1 MTHLSFFPR
10 STILD
15 DPDNS
20 INHKLILVHPKDCE
34 EILATRNS
42 NNRGLR
48 RMAVIKY
55 AEDMKSGRY
64 REGTHQGIA
73 FDIFGKLI
81 DGQHR
86 LNAIAEHN
94 KPIALRVWINRDPED
109 YSVIDSGLARIAA
122 DGLKHLNCKNATT
135 TAAGIKHIMCYKSH
149 PNRVWTNYPVPSHS
163 KIGEFYQ
170 QEQQLLD
177 RIAKMVV
184 EASYR
189 YKFINRTGLFVLC
202 YSAIESG
209 WSEMDVSAFC
219 SNLSSGAGL
228 SEDSPVL
235 AYRAFL
241 TNHKR
246 VAENLQQ
253 YSVACLFKLWN
264 YTQNQTPLKLF
275 KAPPFPPEKP
285 MPVLDLPRSKN
296 SQKLSTSLR
305 YDILAR
311 DQYTCQDCGAKAS
324 DGARLEVDH
333 KVPRSKGGSNDAS
346 NLVTLC
352 SDCNHGKSDKTIP
365 DF

>member
-122 DGLKHLNCKNATT
+122 DGLKHLNCKHATT
-135 TAAGIKHIMCYKSH
+135 TAAGIKHIMCYKNH
-149 PNRVWTNYPVPSHS
+149 PNRVWTNY
-163 KIGEFYQ
+163 
-170 QEQQLLD
+170 
-177 RIAKMVV
+177 
-184 EASYR
+184 
-189 YKFINRTGLFVLC
+189 
-202 YSAIESG
+202 
-209 WSEMDVSAFC
+209 C
-219 SNLSSGAGL
+219 S
-228 SEDSPVL
+228 
-235 AYRAFL
+235 
-241 TNHKR
+241 T
-246 VAENLQQ
+246 
-253 YSVACLFKLWN
+253 
-264 YTQNQTPLKLF
+264 
-275 KAPPFPPEKP
+275 
-285 MPVLDLPRSKN
+285 
-296 SQKLSTSLR
+296 
-305 YDILAR
+305 
-311 DQYTCQDCGAKAS
+311 
-324 DGARLEVDH
+324 
-333 KVPRSKGGSNDAS
+333 
-346 NLVTLC
+346 
-352 SDCNHGKSDKTIP
+352 
-365 DF
+365 